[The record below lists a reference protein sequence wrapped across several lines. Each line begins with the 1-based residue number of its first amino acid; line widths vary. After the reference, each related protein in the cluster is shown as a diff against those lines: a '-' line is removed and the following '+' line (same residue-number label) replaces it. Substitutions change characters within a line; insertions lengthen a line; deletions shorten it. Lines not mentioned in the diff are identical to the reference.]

1 MLYNPAQTPDK
12 RKKDKGIV
20 LLMELLS
27 GSYLKKSL
35 VKKVILKN
43 LSRTY
48 IMILLLKMQEIV
60 EPSSNELVF
69 AFLLF
74 SPHQECF

>member
-1 MLYNPAQTPDK
+1 
-12 RKKDKGIV
+12 
-20 LLMELLS
+20 MELLS